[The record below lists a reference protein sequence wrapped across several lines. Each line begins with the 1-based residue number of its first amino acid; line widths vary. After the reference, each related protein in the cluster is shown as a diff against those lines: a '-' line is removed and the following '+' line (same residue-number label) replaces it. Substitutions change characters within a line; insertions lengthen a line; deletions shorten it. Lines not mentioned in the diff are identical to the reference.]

1 MLTLTLPSIPAQV
14 ADIPS
19 KNLRKVAR
27 AMGVSP
33 TITNAL
39 GKRVYKPAAT
49 LRIEM
54 EKFLAPPVEV
64 PPMDAEVVLDPPPA
78 VVVEE
83 PKVEALETAQDLG
96 KVMTPP
102 GLSQKPVKAFSKIAL
117 VAEAMVPGATMAQL
131 KEIVSMPNVYFAWD
145 LKNKGLGTRKVG
157 DRYFL
162 VLPQGQTELVYK

>member
-1 MLTLTLPSIPAQV
+1 MLTLTLPSTPAQV
-14 ADIPS
+14 ADVPS

-54 EKFLAPPVEV
+54 EQFLAPPVEV
-64 PPMDAEVVLDPPPA
+64 PQMDAEVIIEPPPA

-83 PKVEALETAQDLG
+83 PTQDFG

-102 GLSQKPVKAFSKIAL
+102 GLSQKPVKASSKIAL

-131 KEIVSMPNVYFAWD
+131 KEIVSMPNVYFSWD

-162 VLPQGQTELVYK
+162 VLPQGQTELIYK

>member
-1 MLTLTLPSIPAQV
+1 MLTLTLPSTPAQV
-14 ADIPS
+14 ADVPS

-33 TITNAL
+33 TITNAA
-39 GKRVYKPAAT
+39 GTRIYKPSAF
-49 LRIEM
+49 LRMEM
-54 EKFLAPPVEV
+54 EQFLAPPVEV
-64 PPMDAEVVLDPPPA
+64 PPMDAEVIIDLPPA

-83 PKVEALETAQDLG
+83 PKVEAQELG
-96 KVMTPP
+96 TLMRAPAEV
-102 GLSQKPVKAFSKIAL
+102 QKPVKAGTVIAQ

-131 KEIVSMPNVYFAWD
+131 KEMVSMPNVYFAWH

-162 VLPQGQTELVYK
+162 VLPQGQTELIYK